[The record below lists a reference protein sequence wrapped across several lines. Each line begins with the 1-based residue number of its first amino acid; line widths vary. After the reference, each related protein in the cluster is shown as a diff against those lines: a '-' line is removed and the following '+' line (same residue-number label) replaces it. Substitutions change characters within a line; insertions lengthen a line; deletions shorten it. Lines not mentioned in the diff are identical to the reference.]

1 MRLPKL
7 PLVPEKASES
17 MRGILY
23 RKEKQWEQWSSRDGA
38 IREASLVG
46 QLIRDET
53 DGHGLFWIFVAPHL
67 PEFPGGHRA
76 TPSHL
81 NRRKPVRSAVSFVSL
96 LATRSFLATRITAR
110 ERPRRSFFARAYNTS
125 RPYRPYSPPR
135 APRAPR
141 TFAVTK
147 GAAEPVSRNYQHTG
161 LPARSSNDP
170 RTLADIRPRRR

>member
-1 MRLPKL
+1 MRLPNL

-38 IREASLVG
+38 IREASLDRG
-46 QLIRDET
+46 PIRDET
-53 DGHGLFWIFVAPHL
+53 DGHGLCWIFVAPHL
-67 PEFPGGHRA
+67 RGHRA
-76 TPSHL
+76 TPSNL
-81 NRRKPVRSAVSFVSL
+81 SRRKPVRSSVSFVSL
-96 LATRSFLATRITAR
+96 IATRLLPKATRITAR
-110 ERPRRSFFARAYNTS
+110 ERPRRFCARASHNPS
-125 RPYRPYSPPR
+125 RPYRPYAPPR

-141 TFAVTK
+141 TFAAK
-147 GAAEPVSRNYQHTG
+147 GAAEPVSRNYQRTG